1 MPILKQESDLFP
13 NDLLEKEDLLS
24 QPDHFWWCVY
34 TLSRREKGLMRKLR
48 ELKVAHYGPVIPKRF
63 RSPNGRLRTSW
74 IPLFPNYVFMFG
86 NDQSR
91 ISALTTNCINR
102 CEKIED
108 SGQLV
113 QDLKRIH
120 SIIASGVPMTPEGM
134 LSPGNSV
141 RVKSGHF
148 AGFEGTVIRREG
160 KTRFS
165 ITIQYLSQ
173 GVSVEMDEGLLEAI

>member
-13 NDLLEKEDLLS
+13 SNLLENGELLS
-24 QPDHFWWCVY
+24 KPDHFWWCVY
-34 TLSRREKGLMRKLR
+34 TFSRREKNLMRKLR
-48 ELKVAHYGPVIPKRF
+48 NLEVAHYGPVIPKRF

-74 IPLFPNYVFMFG
+74 IPLFPNYVFLFG

-108 SGQLV
+108 SGRLV
-113 QDLKRIH
+113 GDLKRIH
-120 SIIASGVPMTPEGM
+120 SIIASGVPLTPEGK
-134 LSPGNSV
+134 LETGSAV